1 MVGAAPSRD
10 FEDKSVSLDIV
21 AVCHSHILFRE
32 NCLIMFLGTIVY
44 AIVNSVILALMAIGF
59 NLTFGISGVANFA
72 YGALYIFSAY
82 ASWMLLNLLELPYY
96 LSAVI
101 SILLTALLGALMYRF
116 VLLRVR
122 GQALSEVI
130 ATFGIGLAILEM
142 FRYFGFVGFEY
153 SLPVFIDQSFMIGE
167 AYIDMQRILIVIIG
181 TVLVVAL
188 WVFTHHTSLGLAFR
202 GIAQDERTALSLGI
216 DSDRIA
222 TVAVSFGAGLAA
234 IAATIIIPL
243 GSIAPGEGYEVL
255 IKALAVCII
264 GGLGSTGGVIVAS
277 FIIGFAERF
286 TDTYISSHWTMIVSL
301 AAILIV
307 LIVKP
312 SGLFG
317 KQKELEERI

>member
-1 MVGAAPSRD
+1 M
-10 FEDKSVSLDIV
+10 
-21 AVCHSHILFRE
+21 
-32 NCLIMFLGTIVY
+32 
-44 AIVNSVILALMAIGF
+44 
-59 NLTFGISGVANFA
+59 
-72 YGALYIFSAY
+72 
-82 ASWMLLNLLELPYY
+82 
-96 LSAVI
+96 
-101 SILLTALLGALMYRF
+101 LLGALMYRF

-130 ATFGIGLAILEM
+130 ATFGIGLAILEL
-142 FRYFGFVGFEY
+142 FRYLGFVGFEY
-153 SLPVFIDQSFMIGE
+153 TLPVFIDSSFFIAGV
-167 AYIDMQRILIVIIG
+167 YVDMQRILIVILGMLLILG
-181 TVLVVAL
+181 L
-188 WVFTHHTSLGLAFR
+188 WGFTHHTSLGLAFR

-216 DSDRIA
+216 DSDWIA
-222 TVAVSFGAGLAA
+222 TLSVSLGAGLAA

-243 GSIAPGEGYEVL
+243 GSIAPSEGYEVL

-286 TDTYISSHWTMIVSL
+286 TDSYIGSHWTIIVSL

-317 KQKELEERI
+317 EQKELEERI

>member
-1 MVGAAPSRD
+1 
-10 FEDKSVSLDIV
+10 
-21 AVCHSHILFRE
+21 
-32 NCLIMFLGTIVY
+32 MFLGTVVY
-44 AIVNSVILALMAIGF
+44 AVVNSVILALMAIGF

-72 YGALYIFSAY
+72 YGALYIFAAY
-82 ASWMLLNLLELPYY
+82 ASWMLLNIAGLPYF

-101 SILLTALLGALMYRF
+101 SILLTALMGALMYRF

-130 ATFGIGLAILEM
+130 ATFGIGLAILEL

-153 SLPVFIDQSFMIGE
+153 NLPVFIDRSYFFAG
-167 AYIDMQRILIVIIG
+167 AYIDMQRILIVSLGAI
-181 TVLVVAL
+181 LVVGL
-188 WVFTHHTSLGLAFR
+188 WLFTHHTSLGLAFR

-234 IAATIIIPL
+234 VAATIIIPL
-243 GSIAPGEGYEVL
+243 GSISPGEGYEVL

-286 TDTYISSHWTMIVSL
+286 TDTYIGSHWTMIVSL

-307 LIVKP
+307 LIIKP

>member
-1 MVGAAPSRD
+1 
-10 FEDKSVSLDIV
+10 
-21 AVCHSHILFRE
+21 
-32 NCLIMFLGTIVY
+32 MFFGTLVY
-44 AIVNSVILALMAIGF
+44 ALVNSVILALMAIGF

-72 YGALYIFSAY
+72 YGAMYILSAY
-82 ASWMLLNLLELPYY
+82 VSWMLIHFLGLPFFAAALL
-96 LSAVI
+96 
-101 SILLTALLGALMYRF
+101 SILFTTLLGALMYRF

-130 ATFGIGLAILEM
+130 ATFGIGLAILEL
-142 FRYFGFVGFEY
+142 FRYLGFVGFEY
-153 SLPVFIDQSFMIGE
+153 TLPVFIDKSFMIGP
-167 AYIDMQRILIVIIG
+167 AYIDMQRVLIV
-181 TVLVVAL
+181 VLGVLIVAAL

-202 GIAQDERTALSLGI
+202 GIAQDERTALTLGI
-216 DSDRIA
+216 DSDWIA
-222 TVAVSFGAGLAA
+222 TLSVSFGCGLAA
-234 IAATIIIPL
+234 VAATIIIPL
-243 GSIAPGEGYEVL
+243 GSISPGEGYEVL

-277 FIIGFAERF
+277 FVIGFAERF

-301 AAILIV
+301 AAIPIV

>member
-1 MVGAAPSRD
+1 
-10 FEDKSVSLDIV
+10 
-21 AVCHSHILFRE
+21 
-32 NCLIMFLGTIVY
+32 MFLGTVVY
-44 AIVNSVILALMAIGF
+44 ALINSVILALMAIGF

-72 YGALYIFSAY
+72 YGALYVTAAY
-82 ASWMLLNLLELPYY
+82 VSWMLLNLLKLPYF
-96 LSAVI
+96 LSAFI
-101 SILLTALLGALMYRF
+101 SILFTTLLGALMYRF
-116 VLLRVR
+116 ILLRVR

-130 ATFGIGLAILEM
+130 ATFGIGLAILEL
-142 FRYFGFVGFEY
+142 FRYLGFVGFEY
-153 SLPVFIDQSFMIGE
+153 TLPVFIDQSFFILG
-167 AYIDMQRILIVIIG
+167 AYVDMQRILIVIFGALLILG
-181 TVLVVAL
+181 L

-216 DSDRIA
+216 DSDWIA
-222 TVAVSFGAGLAA
+222 TLAVSFGAGLAA

-243 GSIAPGEGYEVL
+243 GSISPSEGYSVL

-286 TDTYISSHWTMIVSL
+286 TDSYISSHWTMIVSL

-317 KQKELEERI
+317 EQKELEERI

>member
-1 MVGAAPSRD
+1 
-10 FEDKSVSLDIV
+10 
-21 AVCHSHILFRE
+21 
-32 NCLIMFLGTIVY
+32 
-44 AIVNSVILALMAIGF
+44 MAIGF
-59 NLTFGISGVANFA
+59 NLTFGISGIANFA

-82 ASWMLLNLLELPYY
+82 TSWMLLNLLKLPYF
-96 LSAVI
+96 LSAAI

-116 VLLRVR
+116 VLQRVR
-122 GQALSEVI
+122 GQVLSEVI
-130 ATFGIGLAILEM
+130 ATFGIGLAILEL
-142 FRYFGFVGFEY
+142 FRYLGFVGFEY
-153 SLPVFIDQSFMIGE
+153 TLPVFIDQSFLILGV
-167 AYIDMQRILIVIIG
+167 YVDMQRILIVIIG
-181 TVLVVAL
+181 ILLVLGL
-188 WVFTHHTSLGLAFR
+188 WFFTHHTSLGLAFR
-202 GIAQDERTALSLGI
+202 GIAQDERTALCLGI
-216 DSDRIA
+216 DSDWIA

-243 GSIAPGEGYEVL
+243 GSIAPSEGYDVL

-286 TDTYISSHWTMIVSL
+286 TDSYIGSHWTMIVSL

-317 KQKELEERI
+317 QQKELEERI

>member
-1 MVGAAPSRD
+1 
-10 FEDKSVSLDIV
+10 
-21 AVCHSHILFRE
+21 
-32 NCLIMFLGTIVY
+32 MFLGTVVY

-82 ASWMLLNLLELPYY
+82 ASWMLLNLLGLPYF
-96 LSAVI
+96 LSAIVAI
-101 SILLTALLGALMYRF
+101 ILTALLGAMMYRF
-116 VLLRVR
+116 ILLRVR

-130 ATFGIGLAILEM
+130 ATFGIGLAILEL
-142 FRYFGFVGFEY
+142 FRYLGFVGFEY
-153 SLPVFIDQSFMIGE
+153 TLPVFIDQSYLIAGAF
-167 AYIDMQRILIVIIG
+167 IDMQRILIVVIG
-181 TVLVVAL
+181 AVLVGSL
-188 WVFTHHTSLGLAFR
+188 WLFTHHTSLGLAFR

-234 IAATIIIPL
+234 VAATIIIPL

-286 TDTYISSHWTMIVSL
+286 TDTFISSHWTMIVSL

-307 LIVKP
+307 LVVKP

-317 KQKELEERI
+317 KQKELEER

>member
-1 MVGAAPSRD
+1 
-10 FEDKSVSLDIV
+10 
-21 AVCHSHILFRE
+21 
-32 NCLIMFLGTIVY
+32 MFLGTVVY
-44 AIVNSVILALMAIGF
+44 AVINSVILALMAIGF

-72 YGALYIFSAY
+72 YGALYVTAAY
-82 ASWMLLNLLELPYY
+82 VSWMLLNLLNLPYFI
-96 LSAVI
+96 SALI
-101 SILLTALLGALMYRF
+101 SILFTTLLGALMYRF
-116 VLLRVR
+116 ILLRVR

-130 ATFGIGLAILEM
+130 ATFGIGLAILEL
-142 FRYFGFVGFEY
+142 FRYLGFVGFEY
-153 SLPVFIDQSFMIGE
+153 TLPVFIDQSFFILG
-167 AYIDMQRILIVIIG
+167 AYVDMQRILIAIFGALLI
-181 TVLVVAL
+181 LAL
-188 WVFTHHTSLGLAFR
+188 WIFTHHTSLGLAFR

-216 DSDRIA
+216 DSDWIA
-222 TVAVSFGAGLAA
+222 TLAVSFGAGLAA

-243 GSIAPGEGYEVL
+243 GSISPSEGYSVL

-286 TDTYISSHWTMIVSL
+286 TDSYISSHWTMIVSL

-317 KQKELEERI
+317 EQKELEERI

>member
-1 MVGAAPSRD
+1 M
-10 FEDKSVSLDIV
+10 L
-21 AVCHSHILFRE
+21 
-32 NCLIMFLGTIVY
+32 LGTLIY
-44 AIVNSVILALMAIGF
+44 GFVNSAILALLAMGF

-82 ASWMLLNLLELPYY
+82 TSWILLNLLGLPYF
-96 LSAVI
+96 LSAIVA
-101 SILLTALLGALMYRF
+101 ILLTALLGAMMYRF

-130 ATFGIGLAILEM
+130 ATFGIGLAILEL
-142 FRYFGFVGFEY
+142 FRYLGFVGFEY
-153 SLPVFIDQSFMIGE
+153 TLPVFMDQSYLIAGAF
-167 AYIDMQRILIVIIG
+167 IDMQRILIVVIG
-181 TVLVVAL
+181 TGLVAAL
-188 WVFTHHTSLGLAFR
+188 WLFTHHTSLGLAFR

-234 IAATIIIPL
+234 VAATIIIPL